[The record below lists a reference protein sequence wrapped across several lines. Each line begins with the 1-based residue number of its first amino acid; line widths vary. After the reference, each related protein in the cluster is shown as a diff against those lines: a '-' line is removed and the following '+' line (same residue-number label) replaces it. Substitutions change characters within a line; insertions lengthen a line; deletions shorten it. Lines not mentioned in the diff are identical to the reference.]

1 MANTIQHKRSSV
13 SGVTPA
19 ASGLSQGELAINI
32 ADGKFYTKNS
42 SNTVINLGVTSI
54 SGTYVTPS
62 SGNFF
67 NYLAVNGVPVS
78 VSGHSHISV
87 PQAQSLVTA
96 VFNKTASTIPKF
108 SAVYINGGQG
118 DQPTIQLAIAAGEGG
133 SSRTYGITAEAITS
147 MSSGT
152 VIVAGALS
160 GVNTDQF
167 NPTAPIGDVNG
178 TSLYLSPAVS
188 GGLTSTKPYAPN
200 HLVYMATI
208 VRTHQNE
215 GVVEVRVQN
224 GYELEELHNVAI
236 SGVTNGQF
244 LYYDGASDLWQ
255 PNSNI
260 YSNGTNI
267 GIGTSSPLV
276 KLEVAGD
283 AYANNI
289 LSTGYLTTNS
299 LLSINDFDGGTPG
312 TISIGEFTSLNQPY
326 WTIDQNGSGNFSTLS
341 VNDISVS
348 LNGHTHTSSDI
359 TNFNSSVSGLLPT
372 IANSG
377 DNRVLTSTG
386 STVGVNAETNF
397 TFNGSLLNVT
407 GSGSF
412 SNNIVAS
419 GFVRSGGTSSQFLKA
434 NGSVDS
440 TSYQPLLTNPV
451 TGTGI
456 VNHIPYWNSSSGI
469 VADSGQLVW
478 DATNNRLGI
487 GTSAPS
493 GTLDIIGNTHTRGIS
508 YFHENNG
515 VTDTTSSIQRFSNNE
530 LRLTSLGNFIRLHG
544 DAGKIIIQSTTVGTE
559 IGGFGYI
566 MFYPGLA
573 EKARMTAD
581 GDFGIGTSA
590 PSARLHVI
598 GTGIFTGDVRTSGS
612 FIASSGSAATPSF
625 EFVNDADT
633 GMFNPSANVIGL
645 STSGVERLR
654 IDNIGRIGIGTSSPS
669 GQLHV
674 NGTGIFSS
682 GLAVN
687 TTNFNFYTAQNDIK
701 TSAASISGSV
711 WIQNDLNFYTP
722 NETNQYQRGQITS
735 NGDAIFNTLGVGEK
749 RDDPGNSVV
758 MDTNG
763 LVVNNAAGIGGSA
776 CQLLGD
782 YGAIIENTLVVNNNS
797 AGSAKV
803 GIGTSTPTHS
813 LDVDGNIRCR
823 DLYLESVSSPSIVSS
838 GLTLNLS
845 NSQLF
850 TVNLNSN
857 ISTVTISNTP
867 TTSGV
872 AVGFSL
878 IFTADG
884 TARSVTW
891 PSGIKWAGGTSPA
904 LTSTSGKIDVLSFI
918 STNSGTNWLGFV
930 GGQNY

>member
-1 MANTIQHKRSSV
+1 MPRNTLIQCRNGTYSAWDSQNSIV
-13 SGVTPA
+13 L
-19 ASGLSQGELAINI
+19 ASGEPG
-32 ADGKFYTKNS
+32 
-42 SNTVINLGVTSI
+42 
-54 SGTYVTPS
+54 YVTD
-62 SGNFF
+62 F
-67 NYLAVNGVPVS
+67 NKLKIGDGSTQWSDLTAVNDNLTTMV
-78 VSGHSHISV
+78 I
-87 PQAQSLVTA
+87 
-96 VFNKTASTIPKF
+96 NKTASTIPKM
-108 SAVYINGGQG
+108 SVVYINGAQG
-118 DQPTIQLAIAAGEGG
+118 DTPSITLSLASGE
-133 SSRTYGITAEAITS
+133 SSSSKTYGITVGAIAPDAV
-147 MSSGT
+147 GQ
-152 VIVAGALS
+152 VVVDGALKNL
-160 GVNTDQF
+160 NTLTQF
-167 NPTAPIGDVNG
+167 NGVAPG
-178 TSLYLSPAVS
+178 TTLWLSPTVS
-188 GGLTSTKPYAPN
+188 GGITTTKPYAPYHMVAVGN
-200 HLVYMATI
+200 LIRV
-208 VRTHQNE
+208 HQTQ
-215 GVVEVRVQN
+215 GVINVKIQN
-224 GYELEELHNVAI
+224 GFELEELHNVAVT
-236 SGVTNGQF
+236 GATNGQF
-244 LYYDGASDLWQ
+244 LQYNSASGLWI
-255 PNSNI
+255 P
-260 YSNGTNI
+260 
-267 GIGTSSPLV
+267 SS
-276 KLEVAGD
+276 
-283 AYANNI
+283 
-289 LSTGYLTTNS
+289 
-299 LLSINDFDGGTPG
+299 
-312 TISIGEFTSLNQPY
+312 
-326 WTIDQNGSGNFSTLS
+326 SGNFTTLLVNGTGVS
-341 VNDISVS
+341 V
-348 LNGHTHTSSDI
+348 NGHTHSSSDI
-359 TNFNSSVSGLLPT
+359 TDFNSSVSGLLPT

-386 STVGVNAETNF
+386 SSVGINAETNL

-412 SNNIVAS
+412 SNNITAS

-434 NGSVDS
+434 DGGVDS

-469 VADSGQLVW
+469 VADSGQLIW

-487 GTSAPS
+487 GTSSPS

-508 YFHENNG
+508 YFHMNDG
-515 VTDTTSSIQRFSNNE
+515 VTDTTSSIQRLASNE
-530 LRLTSLGNFIRLHG
+530 LRMTSLGQLLRLIG
-544 DAGKIIIQSTTVGTE
+544 DAGKCVLQSFVATE
-559 IGGFGYI
+559 IGSFGYI
-566 MFYPGLA
+566 MFYPGIT
-573 EKARMTAD
+573 ERARLTAD

-590 PSARLHVI
+590 PSARLHVV
-598 GTGIFTGDVRTSGS
+598 GTGIFSGDVRTSGS
-612 FIASSGSAATPSF
+612 FIASSGSAAAPSF
-625 EFVNDADT
+625 EFINDADT
-633 GMFNPSANVIGL
+633 GMFNPSANVIAL

-654 IDNIGRIGIGTSSPS
+654 IDNIGRIGIGISSPS

-722 NETNQYQRGQITS
+722 NETNAYQRGQITS

-749 RDDPGNSVV
+749 QDSPGNSVT

-763 LVVNNAAGIGGSA
+763 LIVNNAGGTGGSA

-813 LDVDGNIRCR
+813 LDVDGNIRSR
-823 DLYLESVSSPSIVSS
+823 KLYLESVSSPSIVSS
-838 GLTLNLS
+838 GLTLNLA

-857 ISTVTISNTP
+857 ITTVTISNTP
-867 TTSGV
+867 STSGV

-918 STNSGTNWLGFV
+918 STNSGTHWLGFV